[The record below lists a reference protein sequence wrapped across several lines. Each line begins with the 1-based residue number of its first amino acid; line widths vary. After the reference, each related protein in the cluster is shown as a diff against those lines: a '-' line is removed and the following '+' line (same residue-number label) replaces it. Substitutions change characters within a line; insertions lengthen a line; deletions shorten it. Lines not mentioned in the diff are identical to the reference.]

1 MDDVSDLVKVVV
13 DLPHHW
19 NTNGESM
26 WARSLGNDLYELR
39 NSPFS
44 AYDLNYLD
52 VVFAMS
58 SEPGLKPRIS
68 RIERRSGHK
77 TLRLIFMAATG
88 RLERDKILARIN
100 ELGATYENANST
112 LYSLDIPPTENYQSL
127 CDELWNLEESG
138 SLEYET
144 CEARVPGSFDA
155 APTDG

>member
-1 MDDVSDLVKVVV
+1 MDDLSDLVKVVV

-58 SEPGLKPRIS
+58 SEPGLKPQIS

-77 TLRLIFMAATG
+77 TLRLIFTAATE

>member
-58 SEPGLKPRIS
+58 SEPGLKPQIS

-88 RLERDKILARIN
+88 RLERDKILVRIN